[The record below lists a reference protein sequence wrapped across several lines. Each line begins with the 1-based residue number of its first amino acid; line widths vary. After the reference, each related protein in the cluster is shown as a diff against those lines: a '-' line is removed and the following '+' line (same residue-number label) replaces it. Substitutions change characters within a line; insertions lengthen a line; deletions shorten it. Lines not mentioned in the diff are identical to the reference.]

1 VKNKKE
7 NKKYSVRILYME
19 NKVYKYVGITVIA
32 FLVITLVIRLFYL
45 NTQVIEGLTVSQMKN
60 ERNADKE
67 DKVETAMEDILDKI
81 TKTNE
86 DVDEFIIEIYKDNKE
101 VTQDILLEIDN
112 YCDKMILYLTLGMGD
127 KIGSHPALQ
136 GFNKISKEIKEIEK
150 LVTLKEAVEQ
160 STKYLTEEDTTL

>member
-1 VKNKKE
+1 
-7 NKKYSVRILYME
+7 ME

-67 DKVETAMEDILDKI
+67 DNNETAMEVALDKI
-81 TKTNE
+81 TKKNE
-86 DVDEFIIEIYKDNKE
+86 QIDDIIENVKDNKE
-101 VTQDILLEIDN
+101 LTQDILLEIDN
-112 YCDKMILYLTLGMGD
+112 YCDKMILYTTLNMG
-127 KIGSHPALQ
+127 IEMGSVPALQ
-136 GFNKISKEIKEIEK
+136 GVNKISKEIKEIEK

>member
-1 VKNKKE
+1 
-7 NKKYSVRILYME
+7 ME

-67 DKVETAMEDILDKI
+67 DNNETAMEVALDKI
-81 TKTNE
+81 TKKNE
-86 DVDEFIIEIYKDNKE
+86 QIDDIIENIKDNKE
-101 VTQDILLEIDN
+101 LTQDILLEIDN
-112 YCDKMILYLTLGMGD
+112 YCDKMILYTTLNMG
-127 KIGSHPALQ
+127 IEMGSVPALQ
-136 GFNKISKEIKEIEK
+136 GVNKISKGIKNIESF
-150 LVTLKEAVEQ
+150 VTLKEAVEQ

>member
-1 VKNKKE
+1 MKNKKE

-67 DKVETAMEDILDKI
+67 DNNETAMEVALDKI
-81 TKTNE
+81 TKKNE
-86 DVDEFIIEIYKDNKE
+86 QIDDIIENIKDNKE
-101 VTQDILLEIDN
+101 LTQDILLEIDN
-112 YCDKMILYLTLGMGD
+112 YCDKMILYTTLNMG
-127 KIGSHPALQ
+127 IEMGSVPALQ
-136 GFNKISKEIKEIEK
+136 GVNKISKGIKNIESF
-150 LVTLKEAVEQ
+150 VTLKEAVEQ